1 MINPFFTFL
10 NDSNDDEPYTTPDI
24 SNEFPF
30 NNDQNSLYNWNEDN
44 NNDTIQQSN
53 QIDITGRNRGNL
65 RENIQAL
72 IQELNH
78 HTGITFQTTII
89 ERTKLGRKLKRSN
102 EKGKHNKY
110 TVDHI
115 IHKIKTQMI
124 KYLMLFIN
132 KIFSNNNYKDKI
144 LQINAERANNNTIE
158 YNKKL
163 LKMTLKELFS
173 VPISGKNGKIY
184 YANQNH
190 NTEVL
195 DKIYKEHNSSVNKV
209 LDSTFS
215 ECIEHFR
222 GTKLKDDLLGLE
234 DYYDELINKLKK
246 KNEEDYVKK
255 FQKVLLNYENEIKQM
270 QSKKKQ

>member
-10 NDSNDDEPYTTPDI
+10 NDSNDDEPYTTPYI
-24 SNEFPF
+24 INEFPF
-30 NNDQNSLYNWNEDN
+30 YNDQNSLDNLDEDK

-110 TVDHI
+110 TVDHL
-115 IHKIKTQMI
+115 IHKIKTKLI

-132 KIFSNNNYKDKI
+132 KIFSNNHYKDKI
-144 LQINAERANNNTIE
+144 LKINAERANNNTIE
-158 YNKKL
+158 YNEKL

-173 VPISGKNGKIY
+173 VPISGKNGKKY
-184 YANQNH
+184 YANPNH

-222 GTKLKDDLLGLE
+222 GTKLKDDLHGLE
-234 DYYDELINKLKK
+234 GYYDELINKLKE
-246 KNEEDYVKK
+246 KNEEDYVEK
-255 FQKVLLNYENEIKQM
+255 FQKVLLNYEHEIKQM

>member
-1 MINPFFTFL
+1 MYDSPFVYDSENEL
-10 NDSNDDEPYTTPDI
+10 NEQMLSLFFSDNNSLQG
-24 SNEFPF
+24 SNE
-30 NNDQNSLYNWNEDN
+30 NSN
-44 NNDTIQQSN
+44 NNTIQQIIPTN
-53 QIDITGRNRGNL
+53 IPGRNRGNL
-65 RENIQAL
+65 RENTQAL
-72 IQELNH
+72 IQELNPH
-78 HTGITFQTTII
+78 IGITFQTTII

-115 IHKIKTQMI
+115 IHKIKTKMI
-124 KYLMLFIN
+124 KYLMIFIN

-215 ECIEHFR
+215 ECIKHFS
-222 GTKLKDDLLGLE
+222 GTESKRALKGLE
-234 DYYDELINKLKK
+234 DYYDELINKLKE

-255 FQKVLLNYENEIKQM
+255 FQKVLLNYENEIKKM
-270 QSKKKQ
+270 QSKKEQ

>member
-10 NDSNDDEPYTTPDI
+10 NDSHDDELFTTPYI

-30 NNDQNSLYNWNEDN
+30 NNDQNSLDNLDEDK

-65 RENIQAL
+65 RENTQAL

-158 YNKKL
+158 YNEKL

-184 YANQNH
+184 YANPNH

-222 GTKLKDDLLGLE
+222 GTKLKDDLHGLE
-234 DYYDELINKLKK
+234 GYYDKLINKLKE

-255 FQKVLLNYENEIKQM
+255 FQKVLLNYENEIKEM

>member
-10 NDSNDDEPYTTPDI
+10 NDSNDDEPYTTPYI
-24 SNEFPF
+24 RNEFPF
-30 NNDQNSLYNWNEDN
+30 DNDQNSLDNLDEDK

-65 RENIQAL
+65 RENTQAL
-72 IQELNH
+72 IRELNPH
-78 HTGITFQTTII
+78 IGITFQTTII
-89 ERTKLGRKLKRSN
+89 EKTKLGRKLKRSN

-110 TVDHI
+110 SVDHI
-115 IHKIKTQMI
+115 IHKIKTHMI
-124 KYLMLFIN
+124 KYLMTFIN
-132 KIFSNNNYKDKI
+132 NIFSNNHYKDKI
-144 LQINAERANNNTIE
+144 LKINAERANNNTIE

-163 LKMTLKELFS
+163 LDMTLKELFS
-173 VPISGKNGKIY
+173 VPISGKNGKKY
-184 YANQNH
+184 YANPNH